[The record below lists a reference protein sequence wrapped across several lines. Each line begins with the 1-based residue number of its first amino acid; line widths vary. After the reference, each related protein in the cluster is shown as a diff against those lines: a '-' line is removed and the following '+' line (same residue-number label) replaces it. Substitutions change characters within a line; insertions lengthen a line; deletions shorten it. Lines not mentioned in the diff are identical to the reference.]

1 MPADVGRLALG
12 SASSCQLQFA
22 SLTASGCC
30 VCCTLET
37 PVDCHLLDY
46 DQFSGPSQVY
56 KKYTGQMAALK
67 FINKKGKGAKEVASL
82 RQEMNI
88 LCTLEHENIIRWL
101 EHFETDTDFVVVTE
115 LAQGATLTAPATPQF

>member
-1 MPADVGRLALG
+1 VYKGR
-12 SASSCQLQFA
+12 
-22 SLTASGCC
+22 
-30 VCCTLET
+30 
-37 PVDCHLLDY
+37 
-46 DQFSGPSQVY
+46 

-115 LAQGATLTAPATPQF
+115 LAQGAPSDLPG

>member
-1 MPADVGRLALG
+1 
-12 SASSCQLQFA
+12 
-22 SLTASGCC
+22 
-30 VCCTLET
+30 
-37 PVDCHLLDY
+37 
-46 DQFSGPSQVY
+46 
-56 KKYTGQMAALK
+56 MAALK

-115 LAQGATLTAPATPQF
+115 LAQGALLTPPEAIHG